1 MKRDFR
7 TFNPHVE
14 EWESFIYHFDQTCK
28 EWQVPNSRKAPFLL
42 KCLDRD
48 TFRFLCRNCPPG
60 TVSLR
65 TYDELLET
73 LKKYFYP
80 RKSVSKEKRD
90 FANLSRDFDESI
102 NLWMI
107 QVKKAAYGCDF
118 GVFEDDVIL
127 QKFLTGVRGK
137 ALNEIMRNSNSM
149 SINTAWAI
157 AQRYELEERIEKLRY
172 CYMEKE
178 ERIESKPLLDDDEK
192 KVKEVAG
199 VKYVREEPR
208 EIDESQSLAE
218 FLECGNP
225 NHKKLKNSKCY
236 CDDDFVCAL
245 CNVARYIRM
254 YPDLIIHPSNSI
266 KPLFEDADIL

>member
-7 TFNPHVE
+7 NFNPFVE

-48 TFRFLCRNCPPG
+48 TFRFLCRTCPPG

-65 TYDELLET
+65 TYSELLEI

-80 RKSVSKEKRD
+80 RKSISKEKRD
-90 FANLSRDFDESI
+90 FANLKRDFEESI

-107 QVKKAAYGCDF
+107 QVKKNASSCDF

-137 ALNEIMRNSNSM
+137 ALDEIMRNSTTM
-149 SINTAWAI
+149 TINRAWSI
-157 AQRYELEERIEKLRY
+157 AQRYELEERIEKLRN
-172 CYMEKE
+172 CYLEKQDRFE
-178 ERIESKPLLDDDEK
+178 PISLNDDEDK
-192 KVKEVAG
+192 IKNVVK
-199 VKYVREEPR
+199 VKYVKEEPKK
-208 EIDESQSLAE
+208 IDESQSLYE

-225 NHKKLKNSKCY
+225 NHTKLKNSKCY

-245 CNVARYIRM
+245 CNVSRYIRM
-254 YPDLIIHPSNSI
+254 YPDLIIHPSNTI
-266 KPLFEDADIL
+266 KPLFEDADLL